1 MTAIKGSPEA
11 YLEYMKVRGHF
22 ADQIF
27 LLMLASLL
35 QTDLILLPVHPRAGS
50 VENNYI
56 RLPGGIFGS
65 EESAPNQPIFM
76 AYYEEHEFLAG
87 HYQAMEPVSNGPVVQ
102 DILLKGGVDV
112 AGTLSLPDH
121 LGRLISKF

>member
-1 MTAIKGSPEA
+1 M
-11 YLEYMKVRGHF
+11 
-22 ADQIF
+22 
-27 LLMLASLL
+27 
-35 QTDLILLPVHPRAGS
+35 
-50 VENNYI
+50 ENNYI